1 LEIFKY
7 LIKLLLLIRK
17 KERLNNMKLY
27 SKYFNKYKLPFLI
40 AVFCVVCEAICDLLG
55 PTLMSNIINTGI
67 EQGALYKVYYWG
79 ILMLLVTAIGA
90 CFAVTRNILASKVS
104 QRMGAELRYD
114 LFEKIISFSEV
125 SADKI
130 ESGSLITRMTN
141 DTSQIVQF
149 VNGIMRIF
157 LKAPITCMGSIIFA
171 SILNLKLSII
181 IYCVVAIVGI
191 LIIGSMKFSYPRFYK
206 LQKAMDE
213 VNAIVQ
219 EYLIGV
225 RLIKAFGTYDKEAEK
240 FGNVNMNL
248 MEKGISS
255 QLIVTFVSPLI
266 TLTVGIGTVI
276 VIFVG
281 SNMFALNL
289 ANPGDITAFTIYMA
303 QILTSLIMITNIFN
317 TFVRTKAS
325 NARIKEVFDCEGDFS
340 QSTKIDKRDKD
351 NAVDKISGF
360 EKINGD
366 IEFEN
371 VTFAYPNGSGM
382 PAIKDLSF
390 SINHGENLA
399 IIGPTG
405 SGKSTIAWLLL
416 RFYDVTKG
424 KILANGHDI
433 RELDIERV
441 RDNIAIVPQKPMLFS
456 GTVSENIKW
465 GNKEADFELFNQAID
480 IAQAGF
486 IEKMQDG
493 YESILGNAGVNV
505 SGGQKQRI
513 SIARGILKDSSIL
526 ILDDATSALDAVT
539 EARVREGLNSK
550 IRNQTIITITQRC
563 GTAMF
568 ADKILVMDNGRKV
581 GYGTHEELMLNCEI
595 YRDIYKTQ
603 IESSKEV

>member
-1 LEIFKY
+1 
-7 LIKLLLLIRK
+7 
-17 KERLNNMKLY
+17 MKLY

-125 SADKI
+125 SADKF

-351 NAVDKISGF
+351 NAVDKIS
-360 EKINGD
+360 GD